1 MEHEISNYPKNKDE
15 LYPLLLEQ
23 MEALIEGETHY
34 LPVLANASAL
44 LGEALRDV
52 NWVGFYLMVKDELL
66 LGPFQGRVAC
76 THIQLGRGV
85 CGTAAAED
93 KIQVIKDV
101 HAFPGHIA
109 CDSASNSEIV
119 ISLHNGE
126 TVTGVLDIDSP
137 LIGRFDEE
145 DAMGLEKIA
154 RTIERAID
162 WQTL

>member
-1 MEHEISNYPKNKDE
+1 MEHEILNYPKNKDE

-85 CGTAAAED
+85 CGMAAAED

-119 ISLHNGE
+119 IPLHNGE

-137 LIGRFDEE
+137 LFGRFDEK
-145 DAMGLEKIA
+145 DALGLEKIA
-154 RTIERAID
+154 RAVERAID